1 MIRTDFRVLIQ
12 LKESGGYATPEI
24 SLLTYVNLSG
34 SAITLSEMREALR
47 SWEAQGCVVSIAEEQ
62 GRSKVTM
69 WSITPT
75 GLAKLAEKAL

>member
-1 MIRTDFRVLIQ
+1 MNRTDFRILIQ
-12 LKESGGYATPEI
+12 LKEAGGYATPEI

-34 SAITLSEMREALR
+34 EAITLSEMREALR
-47 SWEAQGCVVSIAEEQ
+47 SWEVQGCVVSVSQEQ
-62 GRSKVTM
+62 GRSKATL